1 MKIKL
6 ITLFS
11 ALSAC
16 LIAPDA
22 SLQAIEY
29 STPKPTNQTL
39 PNQQTPNPD
48 ATPKAVESTNHNTNG
63 QNPNIQIEQ
72 DPTLINILNINPEVP
87 EDNRI
92 SIVYPG
98 AIRPSHLSSVS
109 NPNCYLDVSSRLCF
123 FVWPN
128 QRKTG
133 DLEITWNLYL
143 PDRTNET
150 MKFRSVTLDNFLTP
164 SETTIHL
171 YTHKDKSLNLRYTTT
186 VAYLPKKINGCEGCE
201 GCGILW
207 SDHGDGFA
215 KLHSSTSQVP
225 LIRIRYQKNS
235 GISISGTICAMI
247 TSELFFPA
255 QSPAFYQTCQKILL
269 PTMGS
274 ILPISTKLH
283 TMKPLFNIF
292 IRTRT
297 GKI

>member
-235 GISISGTICAMI
+235 GNLYFWNDLRNDYVRA
-247 TSELFFPA
+247 LF
-255 QSPAFYQTCQKILL
+255 SSTES
-269 PTMGS
+269 S
-274 ILPISTKLH
+274 ILSNMPEDPATHNGLY
-283 TMKPLFNIF
+283 LANIYKASHHEALVQYLYPNTH
-292 IRTRT
+292 R
-297 GKI
+297 